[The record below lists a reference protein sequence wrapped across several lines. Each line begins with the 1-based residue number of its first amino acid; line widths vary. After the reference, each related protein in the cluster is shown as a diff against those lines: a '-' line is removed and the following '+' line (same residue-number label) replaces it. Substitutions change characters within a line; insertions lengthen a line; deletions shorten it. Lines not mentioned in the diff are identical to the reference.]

1 LKFSN
6 EPLLSNYVELDN
18 TFLDLP
24 HEKEPRKDSEEE
36 ERRKNK
42 SVFHNFQKH
51 LLTLLKK
58 VICVKKS

>member
-42 SVFHNFQKH
+42 SAFH
-51 LLTLLKK
+51 
-58 VICVKKS
+58 